1 MDVVRLNIYERL
13 RDFKVPTTVL
23 DSIFSDEKDLA
34 VLEEAFNA
42 LLNDGFRDD
51 EAAEEIS
58 KMIFKELNIHPAQ
71 SLSEEKKYILYV
83 GTLRVSTTYSKPLL
97 LFTSI
102 LRSSRV

>member
-34 VLEEAFNA
+34 VLEDAFNA
-42 LLNDGFRDD
+42 LLNDGFRED

-58 KMIFKELNIHPAQ
+58 KMIFKELDIDPTQ
-71 SLSEEKKYILYV
+71 SLSEEK
-83 GTLRVSTTYSKPLL
+83 
-97 LFTSI
+97 
-102 LRSSRV
+102 